1 MVQRASCH
9 EHRSPA
15 KTGKIMFDLI
25 VDHGRGF
32 GDHLQ
37 EQSAQLGNVPLTVAQ
52 LIEAAS
58 DRLVTLDLKRFKK
71 GAARTL
77 YAKTF
82 IRSEERRVGKSVS
95 VRVDLGGRRI
105 MKKKKTKINRKEKKM
120 R

>member
-1 MVQRASCH
+1 MRISDWSSDVCSSDLTATVRMVQRASCH
-9 EHRSPA
+9 EHRSPV

-32 GDHLQ
+32 GDHLK

-71 GAARTL
+71 GATRTL
-77 YAKTF
+77 YAKHF
-82 IRSEERRVGKSVS
+82 IQYETGRSEEHTS
-95 VRVDLGGRRI
+95 
-105 MKKKKTKINRKEKKM
+105 E
-120 R
+120 

>member
-58 DRLVTLDLKRFKK
+58 DRLVTLDLNGSKK
-71 GAARTL
+71 GRVAPCS
-77 YAKTF
+77 AKPL
-82 IRSEERRVGKSVS
+82 SPNKKGMGKGSNMEGHQV
-95 VRVDLGGRRI
+95 
-105 MKKKKTKINRKEKKM
+105 
-120 R
+120 

>member
-77 YAKTF
+77 YTKTF
-82 IRSEERRVGKSVS
+82 IQYEQGNGNGINDSISDERRVGKELVS
-95 VRVDLGGRRI
+95 
-105 MKKKKTKINRKEKKM
+105 KC
-120 R
+120 

>member
-32 GDHLQ
+32 EDHLQ

-58 DRLVTLDLKRFKK
+58 DRLVTLDLKRSKK

-77 YAKTF
+77 YAKT
-82 IRSEERRVGKSVS
+82 RSEEGSVGKEGVS
-95 VRVDLGGRRI
+95 KCRYRWSRYL
-105 MKKKKTKINRKEKKM
+105 
-120 R
+120 